1 MLLEGGDAL
10 QTPSSAPQETARHN
24 CVEMVDRAHPTW
36 SVRNSWEKSQVSTTS
51 STDIATREAS
61 LVQESQTYQTRS
73 TGGGQTVALQK
84 HTLGLWCGLWLL
96 DACWVGMVRSCHT
109 PWPPLSAFSLGLSS
123 GAKELVESPKLPL
136 T

>member
-10 QTPSSAPQETARHN
+10 QVPSSAPQETARHN

-61 LVQESQTYQTRS
+61 LVQEHKPIKREAQE
-73 TGGGQTVALQK
+73 GDK
-84 HTLGLWCGLWLL
+84 LL
-96 DACWVGMVRSCHT
+96 HCRNT
-109 PWPPLSAFSLGLSS
+109 PWACGVAYGCWMPAGL
-123 GAKELVESPKLPL
+123 AW
-136 T
+136 